1 MKDQTKVNL
10 IVGSWL
16 ALIVIGAFLGV
27 FKY

>member
-10 IVGSWL
+10 IVFGWL
-16 ALIVIGAFLGV
+16 ALMVIGAFLGV